1 MSFFDD
7 ANNAGLALIIVSVF
21 QALSAVIML
30 GTTLNRG
37 FEWAVVLLVLGQLV
51 CSFLYFKL
59 GIDFRAQPYPGTT
72 LLSSY
77 IRVVGMATIIIG
89 VASIGF
95 GVFSAM
101 VNVAVGLVIFWIY
114 LRVDS
119 GKGDNIDRVLW
130 YVLVLAFVIMCISSF
145 GSIVS
150 SLVGLLSTLSAVSEL
165 LTGIANLF
173 IGVFML
179 LVLLENAVRMSM
191 GT

>member
-30 GTTLNRG
+30 GTTLDRG

-114 LRVDS
+114 LRVDT

-179 LVLLENAVRMSM
+179 LVLMENAVRMSM

>member
-7 ANNAGLALIIVSVF
+7 ADNAGLALIIVSVF

-30 GTTLNRG
+30 GTTLDRG

-114 LRVDS
+114 LRVDT

-130 YVLVLAFVIMCISSF
+130 YVLFLAFVIMCISSF

-179 LVLLENAVRMSM
+179 LVLMENAVRMSM